1 VKPSGLLLAVLA
13 TVVNVVLVNW
23 SRPIFGGYW
32 QYVMWEGGVVEN
44 LTALQFL
51 AGAAIFASCALQRWR
66 PPVERR
72 WLGLY
77 ALGELVLAGEE
88 TNYGRGTLFLDL
100 GNPNFA
106 RDYNPQ
112 SGNLHNLLIEASIPV
127 IVFMIAIVVLRR
139 FYTRIVTRLRLP
151 LPAGFLDAGLV
162 TAVGIVAM
170 RFDDGRYL
178 SVDEVYEW
186 SGALLLLA
194 LALHCRLGWFFHGQ
208 PGPAAERVNGRSSV
222 DQSRRPPP
230 NRSRIRNRLM
240 KFR

>member
-13 TVVNVVLVNW
+13 TIVNVVLVNW
-23 SRPIFGGYW
+23 SRPIFGAYW
-32 QYVMWEGGVVEN
+32 QYVMWEGGVVED

-51 AGAAIFASCALQRWR
+51 AGAAVFASCALQRWR
-66 PPVERR
+66 APVERR

-77 ALGELVLAGEE
+77 ALAELVLAGEE

-100 GNPNFA
+100 GDPDFA
-106 RDYNPQ
+106 RTYNPQ

-127 IVFMIAIVVLRR
+127 IVFMVAVVVLRL
-139 FYTRIVTRLRLP
+139 FYPRIVGRLDLP
-151 LPAGFLDAGLV
+151 LPAGFLDASLV
-162 TAVGIVAM
+162 TAVGIGAM

-194 LALHCRLGWFFHGQ
+194 LALHCRFGWFFHARR
-208 PGPAAERVNGRSSV
+208 GPVAAEHASTGVRAWITRGGR
-222 DQSRRPPP
+222 P
-230 NRSRIRNRLM
+230 RSGAGSGTG
-240 KFR
+240 